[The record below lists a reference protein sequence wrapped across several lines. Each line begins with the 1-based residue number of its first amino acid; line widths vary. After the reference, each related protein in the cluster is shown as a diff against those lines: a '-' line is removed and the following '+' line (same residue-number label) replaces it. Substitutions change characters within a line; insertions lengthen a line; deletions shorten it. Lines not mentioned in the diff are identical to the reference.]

1 MRSEHKKSDIK
12 EITTKSER
20 FTLFQKQTI
29 EPLSPTHFL
38 RNHSTSLPSFYD
50 EEVLEFDRPISSSYF
65 KMEPL
70 REANILEDPSDYFL

>member
-1 MRSEHKKSDIK
+1 MITDLKKADIK
-12 EITTKSER
+12 ELTTKSER
-20 FTLFQKQTI
+20 FPLFQKQTI

-70 REANILEDPSDYFL
+70 CEAHILEDPSDYFL

>member
-1 MRSEHKKSDIK
+1 MTSELKKAEIK
-12 EITTKSER
+12 ELKNESER
-20 FTLFQKQTI
+20 LTHFQKQFI
-29 EPLSPTHFL
+29 EPFSPTHFL

-70 REANILEDPSDYFL
+70 CEANIFEDPSDYLL